1 MARIL
6 IVDDEPD
13 IVNLLERILLARG
26 HKVTKARDGAE
37 ALARAS
43 SDPPDLVLI
52 DRNLPKIDGNEV
64 CKRLRT
70 DDATRRVPVVMMS
83 GSYIPIEEVGGA
95 HAPDAYVVRPFLR
108 EILIANV
115 ERLLARA

>member
-13 IVNLLERILLARG
+13 IVNLLERILIGRG
-26 HKVTKARDGAE
+26 HRVTKARDGAE
-37 ALARAS
+37 ALQRAAT
-43 SDPPDLVLI
+43 DPPDLVLI

-64 CKRLRT
+64 CKRLRA
-70 DDATRRVPVVMMS
+70 DDATRRIPVVMMS

-95 HAPDAYVVRPFLR
+95 NAPDAYVVRPFLR

-115 ERLLARA
+115 ERLLART